1 MLQAI
6 RGTKDILPDEMATYR
21 YIIQKALGVASLYNF
36 HEVQTPIFEST
47 DVFKRTLGDES
58 DVVSKEM
65 YTFEDRGGD
74 SITLRPEGTAPI
86 VRAIISNGLT
96 QSLPLKYM
104 YAGPMF
110 RYERPQKGRLRQFH
124 QIGCELIGP
133 STPLADVETI
143 VLGQAIL
150 SCLGLNQN
158 VKLQL
163 NSLGD
168 KESRDNYRIALV
180 DYLSK
185 YKDSLSEDSKRR
197 LEKNPLRILDSKD
210 NKDREIVENA
220 PALQDYYTDA
230 SQQHFGEVQQKLETL
245 DIPFK
250 VNSQI
255 VRGLDYYSHTVFE
268 FITTDLGAQGT
279 VLAGGRYNNLV
290 QQLGGPQISC
300 VGWAA
305 GIERLALLLEGKIRI
320 TPSAPTCVVIPADTE
335 SEDVCFSLLQNLRE
349 NNISAD
355 MGYSGNMSKRLK
367 KADQTGA
374 KYALIL
380 GRDELSKNSAMLKNL
395 ESGDSTLVP
404 IDRII
409 NNLQST

>member
-1 MLQAI
+1 MLQAV
-6 RGTKDILPDEMATYR
+6 RGTKDILPDEMATRR
-21 YIIQKALGVASLYNF
+21 YITQQALEIASLYNF
-36 HEVQTPIFEST
+36 YEVQTPIFEST

-86 VRAIISNGLT
+86 IRAVISNGLT

-133 STPLADVETI
+133 STPMADVETI
-143 VLGQAIL
+143 ALGQAVL
-150 SCLGLNQN
+150 NHLGLKKN

-168 KESRDNYRIALV
+168 KESRDNYRAALV
-180 DYLSK
+180 HYLSK
-185 YKDSLSEDSKRR
+185 YKDTLSEDSKRR
-197 LEKNPLRILDSKD
+197 LNTNPLRILDSKD
-210 NKDREIVENA
+210 DKDKEIVENA
-220 PALQDYYTDA
+220 PILQNYYTDT
-230 SQQHFGEVQQKLETL
+230 SKKHFEEVQQKLQTL
-245 DIPFK
+245 QIAFE

-268 FITTDLGAQGT
+268 FITAELGAQGT
-279 VLAGGRYNNLV
+279 VLAGGRYNDLV

-305 GIERLALLLEGKIRI
+305 GIERIALLLEGKASIA
-320 TPSAPTCVVIPADTE
+320 PNKPTCVVVPADVE
-335 SEDVCFSLLQNLRE
+335 SEEACFVLVQNLRE
-349 NNISAD
+349 KNISAD

-367 KADQTGA
+367 KADQSGA
-374 KYALIL
+374 NYAIIL
-380 GRDELSKNSAMLKNL
+380 GSKELSENSAMLKNL
-395 ESGDSTLVP
+395 ASGDSKLVP
-404 IDRII
+404 IDSLIEFI
-409 NNLQST
+409 KST

>member
-6 RGTKDILPDEMATYR
+6 RGTKDILPDEMATHR
-21 YIIQKALGVASLYNF
+21 YIVQKALEVAALYNF
-36 HEVQTPIFEST
+36 REVQTPIFEST

-86 VRAIISNGLT
+86 IRAVISNGLT
-96 QSLPLKYM
+96 QSLPLKYI

-124 QIGCELIGP
+124 QVGCELIGP
-133 STPLADVETI
+133 ATPIADVETI
-143 VLGQAIL
+143 ALGQAVL
-150 SCLGLNQN
+150 DSLGLNQN

-180 DYLSK
+180 NYLSNF
-185 YKDSLSEDSKRR
+185 KDSLSEDSKRR

-210 NKDREIVENA
+210 EKDKEIVENA
-220 PALQDYYTDA
+220 PALQDYYTDN
-230 SQQHFGEVQQKLETL
+230 SKQHFEAVQQNLKAL
-245 DIPFK
+245 DIAFE
-250 VNSQI
+250 VNSKI

-268 FITTDLGAQGT
+268 FVTTDLGAQGT
-279 VLAGGRYNNLV
+279 VLAGGRYNDLV

-305 GIERLALLLEGKIRI
+305 GIERLALLLGEKMYIA
-320 TPSAPTCVVIPADTE
+320 PSTPTCAVIPADAE
-335 SEDVCFSLLQNLRE
+335 SEDACFALLQNLRK

-355 MGYSGNMSKRLK
+355 MSYSGNMSKRLK
-367 KADQTGA
+367 KADQTGTL
-374 KYALIL
+374 YALIL
-380 GRDELSKNSAMLKNL
+380 GSEELSKNSALLKNL
-395 ESGDSTLVP
+395 ESGDSKLVP
-404 IDRII
+404 INSVIKH
-409 NNLQST
+409 LQSI